1 MSMLSRSRGG
11 MMGVAWIC
19 AFALTGT
26 LPPST
31 LADDAKAKAEGKA
44 KAEPTASAPATA
56 AAYDRNQDVVYG
68 RKHGTALTLDVF
80 TPKAGAK
87 GKGVILVVSGG
98 WFSAHAAI
106 DPAMIQPMLN
116 HGYTVFAVVHGSQPK
131 FTIPEILEDMN
142 RSVRFIRFHAKD
154 YGIDPDKIGIYG
166 GSAGGHLSLMQGTA
180 GDSGKKDATDP
191 VDRVSSRVQ
200 AVACF
205 FPPTDFLNYGKPGEN
220 ALGRGVL
227 AGFRAPFDF
236 HELDTKKNQYVPL
249 TDEAKITEIGKAIS
263 PANHV
268 SPEDPPTLIY
278 HGDADKL
285 VPIQQAELIV
295 KKLEETKVPA
305 KLVVK
310 PGAGHGW
317 ADILKDVDK
326 FADWFD
332 EYLK

>member
-1 MSMLSRSRGG
+1 MSTPTKPISCSRWSPW
-11 MMGVAWIC
+11 VLLFAW
-19 AFALTGT
+19 LG
-26 LPPST
+26 
-31 LADDAKAKAEGKA
+31 AESAVGQTNATK
-44 KAEPTASAPATA
+44 PASASADAPTTA
-56 AAYDRNQDVVYG
+56 VAFDRKEDVVYG
-68 RKHGTALTLDVF
+68 RKHGIALTLDVF
-80 TPKAGAK
+80 TPTSGAK

-106 DPAMIQPMLN
+106 SKAMIQPMLN

-142 RSVRFIRFHAKD
+142 RSVRFIRSRAKE
-154 YGIDPDKIGIYG
+154 YGIAPDKIGIYG

-180 GDSGKKDATDP
+180 GDEGKKDSTDP
-191 VDRVSSRVQ
+191 VDRESSRVQ

-220 ALGRGVL
+220 ALGRGIL
-227 AGFRAPFDF
+227 DGFRAPFDF
-236 HELDTKKNQYVPL
+236 KELDTKKNQYVAV
-249 TDEAKITEIGKAIS
+249 TDESKVIEIGKAIS
-263 PANHV
+263 PVNHV
-268 SPEDPPTLIY
+268 TPDDPPTLIY

-285 VPIQQAELIV
+285 VPLQQAELIV
-295 KKLEETKVPA
+295 KKLEDSKVPV

-332 EYLK
+332 QYLK